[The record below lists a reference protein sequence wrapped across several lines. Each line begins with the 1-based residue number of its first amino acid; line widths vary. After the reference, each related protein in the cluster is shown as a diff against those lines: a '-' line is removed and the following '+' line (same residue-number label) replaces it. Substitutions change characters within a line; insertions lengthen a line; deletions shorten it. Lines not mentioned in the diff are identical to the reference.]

1 MKTLLIYTP
10 TWYAFGGGE
19 KYLMLLAEVLS
30 GLEDTSV
37 VMLSEN
43 HEIQKFALEKFSGA
57 NLSNVQYKLVR
68 NSKELDT
75 LAGDADVFVNL
86 STFRAVRTS
95 ARKMVQVLQIPYG
108 KISPATILKKML
120 YSEFKEAGKDIYRL
134 QLHSFARRQASLV
147 LVYSEFV
154 RGVLLRNY
162 GVNGT
167 VLYPPIQ
174 DYSRLGI
181 SKKNI
186 ILSVGRIFRGL
197 YNDKRYDILTEAF
210 RRASQKELSGWEYHI
225 AGSAAQDPAN
235 SGYLESLRTEN
246 KNYPVYFHVNEPYE
260 SLVRLYNEASV
271 FWHAAGYNVDEETNP
286 ENTEHFGMTTIES
299 MSARCIPV
307 VINKGGQRE
316 SVSHGV
322 DGFLWSSI
330 DELIARTSDIIDV
343 RCDIE
348 DIRRNARKRY
358 EDFDLDHFRRNVV
371 ELFSPLLK

>member
-1 MKTLLIYTP
+1 MKTLVIYTP
-10 TWYAFGGGE
+10 TSHAFGGGE

-30 GLEDTSV
+30 GLEGTSV

-43 HEIQKFALEKFSGA
+43 REINKSVLEKFSGA
-57 NLSNVQYKLVR
+57 DLSDVQYKLVHD
-68 NSKELDT
+68 SKELNT
-75 LAGDADVFVNL
+75 LAGDADIFINL

-108 KISPATILKKML
+108 KINPATVLRKML
-120 YSEFKEAGKDIYRL
+120 RWELREAGKDIYRL
-134 QLHSFARRQASLV
+134 QLHSFARKRASLV

-154 RGVLLRNY
+154 RGVLLRNF
-162 GVNGT
+162 GITGT

-174 DYSRLGI
+174 DYFRSGI

-197 YNDKRYDILTEAF
+197 YNDKRYDILTKAF
-210 RRASQKELSGWEYHI
+210 RQASHKELSGWEYHI
-225 AGSAAQDPAN
+225 AGSVAQDPAT
-235 SGYLESLRTEN
+235 SEYLKSLRDEN
-246 KNYPVYFHVNEPYE
+246 KNYPVYFHINEPYE

-286 ENTEHFGMTTIES
+286 ENVEHFGMTTIES

-322 DGFLWSSI
+322 DGFLWSGI
-330 DELIARTSDIIDV
+330 DELIARTSDVING
-343 RCDIE
+343 RCDLE

>member
-19 KYLMLLAEVLS
+19 KYLILLAEVLS
-30 GLEDTSV
+30 GLKDTSV

-43 HEIQKFALEKFSGA
+43 HEIQKSALEKFSDVD
-57 NLSNVQYKLVR
+57 LSNVQYKLVH
-68 NSKELDT
+68 NSRELDT
-75 LAGDADVFVNL
+75 LAGDADVFINL
-86 STFRAVRTS
+86 STFRAVKTS
-95 ARKMVQVLQIPYG
+95 ARKIVQVLQIPYG
-108 KISPATILKKML
+108 KIGPATILKKML
-120 YSEFKEAGKDIYRL
+120 HGELKEAGKDIYRL
-134 QLHSFARRQASLV
+134 QLHSFARKQASLV

-154 RGVLLRNY
+154 RDVLLRNF
-162 GVNGT
+162 GINGT

-174 DYSRLGI
+174 DYSRPGI

-210 RRASQKELSGWEYHI
+210 RRASHKELSGWEYHI
-225 AGSAAQDPAN
+225 AGSAAQDPAT
-235 SGYLESLRTEN
+235 SEYLESLRNEN

-299 MSARCIPV
+299 MSAKCIPV

-330 DELIARTSDIIDV
+330 DELIARTSDIINV
-343 RCDIE
+343 RCDLE

-358 EDFDLDHFRRNVV
+358 EDFDLDHFQRNVV
-371 ELFSPLLK
+371 ELFSPLFK